1 MSEPKD
7 NYTIMIFR
15 GSMAGPLRFSF
26 SRKLVKSLMGLGIA
40 LVLVE
45 LILLSQVVLR
55 IGEMW
60 ELKALRAEVQSAR
73 EQTTMFSTAVDDLK
87 RRLMTMKEVNQRL
100 RVMLGIDA
108 QTGDGDLLNGRGGE
122 EASPQEAPIA
132 EPTASGPVPAA
143 PSLPPA
149 MGMSEM
155 PDADSGKSRDGAA
168 VKVQQ
173 DLAFLQSIAG
183 SEERTLEQ
191 LTQAA
196 QGRQA
201 RWAATPSVWPV
212 KGWVTSGFGQR
223 VSPFTGQMAM
233 HDGLDIGAPP
243 NSPVQAPAAGR
254 VVAQGFDPRMGNV
267 VAVDHGFG
275 IETQY
280 GHLAK
285 ILVKSGQSI
294 KRGDVLGL
302 VGSTGLSTG
311 PHLHYLLKVNGRAIN
326 PSRYIL
332 D

>member
-1 MSEPKD
+1 
-7 NYTIMIFR
+7 
-15 GSMAGPLRFSF
+15 
-26 SRKLVKSLMGLGIA
+26 
-40 LVLVE
+40 
-45 LILLSQVVLR
+45 
-55 IGEMW
+55 
-60 ELKALRAEVQSAR
+60 
-73 EQTTMFSTAVDDLK
+73 
-87 RRLMTMKEVNQRL
+87 
-100 RVMLGIDA
+100 
-108 QTGDGDLLNGRGGE
+108 
-122 EASPQEAPIA
+122 
-132 EPTASGPVPAA
+132 
-143 PSLPPA
+143 
-149 MGMSEM
+149 
-155 PDADSGKSRDGAA
+155 

-294 KRGDVLGL
+294 KRGDVIGL